1 MGSTMQGIVGGAFE
15 GAGVAIGSLAGG
27 AVYKMEVKMYTNG
40 GKYHM
45 MTAIEGSNL
54 SSNFFTLSTTF
65 EIIKKY

>member
-27 AVYKMEVKMYTNG
+27 AVYKMEVKMYTNC

-54 SSNFFTLSTTF
+54 SSN
-65 EIIKKY
+65 